1 MSNDDDLV
9 VSVESPTAIQ
19 QRDAA
24 GTESDGA
31 TGTEEGPREPAVLNP
46 RRRR

>member
-9 VSVESPTAIQ
+9 VSVQSLAAIQ

-31 TGTEEGPREPAVLNP
+31 TGDSGDTNDGNFH
-46 RRRR
+46 